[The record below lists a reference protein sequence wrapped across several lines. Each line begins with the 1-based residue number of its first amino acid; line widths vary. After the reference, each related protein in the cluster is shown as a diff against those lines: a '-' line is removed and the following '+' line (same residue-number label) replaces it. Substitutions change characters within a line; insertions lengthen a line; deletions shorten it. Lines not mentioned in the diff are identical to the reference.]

1 MTFKLLCRYATRV
14 FSFRYGFNSVGHD
27 AVFGRLSAIR
37 YEKQTLSNTC
47 ICTEIY
53 IFRSDEGKAVN
64 VKIGVNL
71 GKNKTSSDPVKDYVD
86 GVKKFG
92 DVADYLVVNVS
103 RLVAQFKLFGRF

>member
-1 MTFKLLCRYATRV
+1 M
-14 FSFRYGFNSVGHD
+14 
-27 AVFGRLSAIR
+27 I
-37 YEKQTLSNTC
+37 
-47 ICTEIY
+47 
-53 IFRSDEGKAVN
+53 RSDKAQAIN

-103 RLVAQFKLFGRF
+103 RFVAQFKLHEITWPSIFRLS